1 MLSSNVFDT
10 FEIKGRGVVVATDKT
25 YEQFPGDL
33 KLKIGDRIELRMAGR
48 VVFRTKIVGIEHFDP
63 WSPRHLFA
71 LLLPSEASKADVPV
85 GSEMR
90 PLE

>member
-1 MLSSNVFDT
+1 MFDT
-10 FEIKGRGVVVATDKT
+10 FEIKGRGVVVATDEN

-33 KLKIGDRIELRMAGR
+33 NLKIGDRIELRMGGR
-48 VVFRTKIVGIEHFDP
+48 VILCTKIVGIEHFDP

-71 LLLPSEASKADVPV
+71 LLLPSAVSKADAPI